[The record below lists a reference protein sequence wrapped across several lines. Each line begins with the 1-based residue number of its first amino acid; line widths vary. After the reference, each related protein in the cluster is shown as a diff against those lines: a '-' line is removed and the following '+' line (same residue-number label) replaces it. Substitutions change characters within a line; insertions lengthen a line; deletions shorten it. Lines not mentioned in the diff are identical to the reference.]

1 MLLQRLGPRIA
12 LLMTV
17 AAVLVAVGGVGLSYF
32 PMRRTVFEQAA
43 RQAQTLADAIH
54 YSLEVSS
61 PGTDELTMRRL
72 VEKSGTLENVALVA
86 VLDGAGRVRAASND
100 RASINLDIVREAVR
114 DNASRSLEKTGRYI
128 LASPMH
134 GREFSHARHD
144 VAGAVY
150 LEMDMEPL
158 LAELGGLYGTILAE
172 VALLVGVMSLFAVG
186 ILRRLVINR
195 LTQVTE
201 GLTQVRAGQLDYRLP
216 LDTGQSRG
224 DEIGDL
230 AQHFNAMV
238 QDLQERTTAQNRA
251 EAELQAAYGELE
263 SKVAARTREL
273 ARANSELSAQVE
285 ERRQV
290 EWRLQ
295 EHQMFLS
302 TVLDGIQAG
311 IFVFDPA
318 QGRMV
323 SSNSVAQALTHMNG
337 EEISE
342 ESCRDGHLD
351 FVVQD
356 KTMNLLCPDWS
367 EQDSYLEGMVHL
379 PDGRTF
385 PASRQLME
393 IIIDGQAHLVQIVF
407 DITERRNLER
417 RLGMA
422 QKLESIGL
430 LAAGIAHEINTPVQY
445 VGDSVRFV
453 RGAFSDLSALLDAH
467 AVLRARAVEA
477 GLDEELRRVD
487 EALAE
492 ADLEFLEEEVPKAC
506 ARALDG
512 LDRVARIVQA
522 MKNFS
527 HPGSEERKPTDINK
541 AVQNTVIVARNEWK
555 YAAEVETDLAPEL
568 PLVSCYAADIN
579 QVLLNMLV
587 NAAHAI
593 SDVPGE
599 GVRGR
604 ITISTSQQGAFVEI
618 RVSDTGTGI
627 PRENL
632 ERIFDPFFTTKP
644 VGKGTGQGLTI
655 AHDIVVNKHGGSI
668 DVESQVGRGTTFTVR
683 LPLETAEQGGLA

>member
-1 MLLQRLGPRIA
+1 
-12 LLMTV
+12 
-17 AAVLVAVGGVGLSYF
+17 
-32 PMRRTVFEQAA
+32 
-43 RQAQTLADAIH
+43 
-54 YSLEVSS
+54 
-61 PGTDELTMRRL
+61 
-72 VEKSGTLENVALVA
+72 
-86 VLDGAGRVRAASND
+86 
-100 RASINLDIVREAVR
+100 
-114 DNASRSLEKTGRYI
+114 
-128 LASPMH
+128 
-134 GREFSHARHD
+134 
-144 VAGAVY
+144 
-150 LEMDMEPL
+150 
-158 LAELGGLYGTILAE
+158 
-172 VALLVGVMSLFAVG
+172 
-186 ILRRLVINR
+186 
-195 LTQVTE
+195 
-201 GLTQVRAGQLDYRLP
+201 
-216 LDTGQSRG
+216 
-224 DEIGDL
+224 
-230 AQHFNAMV
+230 
-238 QDLQERTTAQNRA
+238 
-251 EAELQAAYGELE
+251 
-263 SKVAARTREL
+263 
-273 ARANSELSAQVE
+273 
-285 ERRQV
+285 
-290 EWRLQ
+290 
-295 EHQMFLS
+295 
-302 TVLDGIQAG
+302 
-311 IFVFDPA
+311 
-318 QGRMV
+318 
-323 SSNSVAQALTHMNG
+323 
-337 EEISE
+337 
-342 ESCRDGHLD
+342 
-351 FVVQD
+351 
-356 KTMNLLCPDWS
+356 
-367 EQDSYLEGMVHL
+367 
-379 PDGRTF
+379 
-385 PASRQLME
+385 
-393 IIIDGQAHLVQIVF
+393 
-407 DITERRNLER
+407 
-417 RLGMA
+417 
-422 QKLESIGL
+422 
-430 LAAGIAHEINTPVQY
+430 
-445 VGDSVRFV
+445 
-453 RGAFSDLSALLDAH
+453 
-467 AVLRARAVEA
+467 VLRARAVEA